1 MDWTL
6 PPFSPLECRKK
17 GLLRYLEQ
25 LSAIYPSERII
36 LRERIEKCTTIKE
49 RNEIKAS
56 MDELNVYDIE
66 VHL

>member
-1 MDWTL
+1 MDWIL
-6 PPFSPLECRKK
+6 QHSSPLDCRKK

-25 LSAIYPSERII
+25 LSAVYPSERII

-49 RNEIKAS
+49 CNEIKAT
-56 MDELNVYDIE
+56 MDELNVYDLE